1 FRLSHRED
9 TAQDQRGDAL
19 RMRLGVG
26 EAECRAPRS
35 TEDEH
40 LFGFQD
46 LCPQPFDVFDQMPGG
61 VVLQAR
67 MRRGAP
73 AAALVEQQNL
83 VALRVEQASMCA
95 GASPAGTAMQEDRR
109 LAIRVAA
116 KLP

>member
-1 FRLSHRED
+1 
-9 TAQDQRGDAL
+9 
-19 RMRLGVG
+19 
-26 EAECRAPRS
+26 
-35 TEDEH
+35 
-40 LFGFQD
+40 
-46 LCPQPFDVFDQMPGG
+46 GG

-116 KLP
+116 KLPVHTVTITGVQVAMGVGMDLRIHYALRRKIRSHTPWPSRRPRVSNLV